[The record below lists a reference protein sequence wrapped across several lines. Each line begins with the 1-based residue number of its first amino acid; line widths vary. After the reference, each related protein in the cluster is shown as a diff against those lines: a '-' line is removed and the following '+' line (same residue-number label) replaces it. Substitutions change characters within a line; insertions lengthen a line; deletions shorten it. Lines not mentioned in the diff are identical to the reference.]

1 MTPTLSVDAVQFR
14 LICDEEIAVAES
26 PVGVEGGVVSE
37 GEVTVMVALVLAVP
51 PLPVQERV

>member
-1 MTPTLSVDAVQFR
+1 MDAVHDR
-14 LICDEEIAVAES
+14 LICDEEVGFEEGR
-26 PVGVEGGVVSE
+26 VGVEGGVVSE

>member
-1 MTPTLSVDAVQFR
+1 MDAVHDR